1 MLTKLVA
8 TYAPVSWISFLEY
21 VNLSSYKGTK
31 LFLKKINPEVLE
43 IIGQRRALSVFKQCA
58 KTIPAYKNYL
68 LKHHVDPSTIRTVQQ
83 FHDAV
88 PELDKANYVHK
99 YSFVKQCRS
108 SMLPR
113 FGLLVESSGSTG
125 KPTNWIEAA
134 EENQILL
141 KEVNFETEYIFHPS
155 SNRYIVLSCW
165 SLGPWTADLK
175 FCYFF
180 EHVGIVKNIGPSI
193 ENVIET
199 MKIFGPEYKYI
210 IGGYPPFLKNL
221 VDSGKLNWKRY
232 AIDLL
237 TGGEGF
243 VKGWRK
249 YMLSRLRKG
258 AQIFSSYG
266 SSDLDTAMGIETP
279 LCVMIKELLDN
290 QPEVSKQLF
299 GSSETPMVFQYDP
312 TLHYIENSKDKKEFN
327 VTKLNSKIPNIMVKY
342 NIHDHGGVLRY
353 DEFIRSLA
361 KTVPRFA
368 KKFAEYR
375 KDALQLPFLW
385 IGGRTDSTI
394 SINGTNVYPQ
404 QVESALLTNKELYKH
419 INTFQISQKY
429 EFSKDAFFS
438 VNIEL
443 AKGIHPTAVL
453 KRECQ
458 KTIMQGMKKYSRE
471 YAQAM
476 REFPKNFMPLVELH
490 AFHTGPFVSVSIKN
504 KYIER

>member
-8 TYAPVSWISFLEY
+8 KYAPVPLLSFLEY
-21 VNLSSYKGTK
+21 LNLSSYKGTK

-43 IIGQRRALSVFKQCA
+43 IIGERRALSVFRQCA
-58 KTIPAYKNYL
+58 RTIPAYHNFL
-68 LKHHVDPSTIRTVQQ
+68 LKHGIAPFNIRSLTD
-83 FHDAV
+83 FHDRV
-88 PELDKANYVHK
+88 PETDKHNYVTK
-99 YSFVKQCRS
+99 YSFVKQCKNS
-108 SMLPR
+108 LLPR
-113 FGLLVESSGSTG
+113 FGLLVESSGSSG

-141 KEVNFETEYIFHPS
+141 KEVNFETEYLFHPS
-155 SNRYIVLSCW
+155 KNKYIVLSCW

-193 ENVIET
+193 ENTLET

-221 VDSGKLNWKRY
+221 IDSGKLNWKKY
-232 AIDLL
+232 QVDLL

-243 VKGWRK
+243 VKGWRR
-249 YMLSRLRKG
+249 YVLSRLRNG
-258 AQIFSSYG
+258 SHIFSSYG

-279 LCVMIKELLDN
+279 LCVIIKELLDDR
-290 QPEVSKQLF
+290 PEISKKLF
-299 GSSETPMVFQYDP
+299 SSSEPPMIFQYDP
-312 TLHYIENSKDKKEFN
+312 TLHYIENSKNKKEFN

-342 NIHDHGGVLRY
+342 NIHDRGGVLRY
-353 DEFIRSLA
+353 DELMRLLI
-361 KTVPRFA
+361 KEVPGFA
-368 KKFAEYR
+368 KKFAECR

-394 SINGTNVYPQ
+394 SINGTNIYPQ
-404 QVESALLTNKELYKH
+404 QVESALLTNHELYKK

-429 EFSKDAFFS
+429 EFKKDAFFT
-438 VNIEL
+438 VKIEL
-443 AKGIHPTAVL
+443 KQGVHLTPAL
-453 KRECQ
+453 KKECQ
-458 KTIMQGMKKYSRE
+458 KTIIAGMKINRE

-476 REFPKNFMPLVELH
+476 REFPQNFTPLVEVY
-490 AFHTGPFVSVSIKN
+490 AFKMGPFVNVSIKN
-504 KYIER
+504 KYIAR